1 MENSELPITL
11 TLWLLG
17 IVPIVLLLVLLV
29 VFRWKAPEAGP
40 IGMFAAAVIA
50 FTAYQAPWETMA
62 VAGAKG
68 VWDAIFIL
76 YVVWPALL
84 LYRVTDA
91 AGAFQALRKGIQQF
105 TSNELFLVLAFGW
118 VFASF
123 LQGIAGF
130 GTPIAVVAP
139 LLIAIGVRP
148 LYAVVIPLIGHA
160 WANMFGTLAVGWL
173 ATISVIDLQ
182 DMTETAFQTAI
193 MLWIPNI
200 MAGFTIAWMY
210 GRMAAVRHALPMIL
224 IVTVVHGGGQLVLTL
239 WDPVLSNFLAATAA
253 MGLLYPLSRW
263 KRYGDAPD
271 DAGERLVMSEDAVGA
286 DAEGSD
292 DQKEE
297 SAQEEGEGKPVMG
310 LMLAFFP
317 YVVLT
322 VATVVGLVIG
332 PVEAFLEQFE
342 VGFPFPAVETAL
354 GASEEAEAP
363 YSPFSPLTHPGTFL
377 LISAAVAWAVY
388 RSKGFYEEWGDR
400 TGENPGIWS
409 SLAEDAVPAS
419 VAVVAFLVMST
430 LMDHSGQ
437 TEVLALGI
445 AEVAPPTVFAF
456 ASNWI
461 GVLGAFMTSSN
472 TASNIL
478 FAPLQQ
484 ETVTALQGLQE
495 STIIGAQSTGGAIG
509 NAIAPANVVLGT
521 GTAGIVGREGEVLR
535 KTLPWAVAA
544 AVFVGGLTIL
554 LNNITFTG

>member
-1 MENSELPITL
+1 MEDTQLPITVL
-11 TLWLLG
+11 YWLLALA
-17 IVPIVLLLVLLV
+17 PIVILLLLLVA
-29 VFRWKAPEAGP
+29 FRWQAPEAGP
-40 IGMFAAAVIA
+40 VGMFIAAAVA
-50 FTAYQAPWETMA
+50 FFIYQAPAETLA

-84 LYRVTDA
+84 LYRITDA

-105 TSNELFLVLAFGW
+105 TSNSLFLVLAFGW

-148 LYAVVIPLIGHA
+148 IYAVAIPLIGHA

-182 DMTETAFQTAI
+182 STTETAFQTAI
-193 MLWIPNI
+193 MLWIPNL
-200 MAGFTIAWMY
+200 MAGFTIAWLY
-210 GRMAAVRHALPMIL
+210 GGMAAVRHALPL
-224 IVTVVHGGGQLVLTL
+224 IMLVTVVHGGGQLVLTL
-239 WDPVLSNFLAATAA
+239 WNPVLSNFLASTAGMA
-253 MGLLYPLSRW
+253 LLYPLSRW
-263 KRYGDAPD
+263 DRYAEPAPD
-271 DAGERLVMSEDAVGA
+271 VDGSRVLREGGGEAQQEGARQEDT
-286 DAEGSD
+286 
-292 DQKEE
+292 Q
-297 SAQEEGEGKPVMG
+297 QEERQQEDKVVMG
-310 LMLAFFP
+310 LGLAFFP

-322 VATVVGLVIG
+322 VTTVVALVIP
-332 PVEAFLEQFE
+332 PVEAVLEQFE
-342 VGFPFPAVETAL
+342 IGFPFPAVATGYGVA
-354 GASEEAEAP
+354 EEAEQP
-363 YSPFSPLTHPGTFL
+363 YSPFAPLTHPGTFL
-377 LISAAVAWAVY
+377 LVSALVAWAVY
-388 RSKGFYEEWGDR
+388 RAKGFYAEWEER
-400 TGENPGIWS
+400 QGETPGIWS
-409 SLAEDAVPAS
+409 GLAGDAVPAS

-430 LMDHSGQ
+430 VMGHSGQ

-445 AEVAPPTVFAF
+445 AEVAPPAVFAF
-456 ASNWI
+456 AANWI

-484 ETVTALQGLQE
+484 ETVAALQGLQE
-495 STIIGAQSTGGAIG
+495 ATIIGAQSTGGAIG

-535 KTLPWAVAA
+535 KTLPWAAA
-544 AVFVGGLTIL
+544 AAILVGALTIL
-554 LNNITFTG
+554 LNQMTFTG

>member
-1 MENSELPITL
+1 MEDTQLPINITY
-11 TLWLLG
+11 WLLALT
-17 IVPIVLLLVLLV
+17 PILVLLVLLV
-29 VFRWKAPEAGP
+29 ALRWQAPEAGP
-40 IGMFAAAVIA
+40 IGMFVAAGIA
-50 FTAYQAPWETMA
+50 FFVYQAPWETMA

-84 LYRVTDA
+84 LYRITER
-91 AGAFQALRKGIQQF
+91 AGAFQALREGIEQF
-105 TSNELFLVLAFGW
+105 TSNNLFLVLAFGW

-148 LYAVVIPLIGHA
+148 IYAVAIPLIGHA

-173 ATISVIDLQ
+173 ATISVIDLANP
-182 DMTETAFQTAI
+182 TETAFQTAI
-193 MLWIPNI
+193 LLWVPNLL
-200 MAGFTIAWMY
+200 AGFTIAWLFA
-210 GRMAAVRHALPMIL
+210 GMAGIRHALPMIL
-224 IVTVVHGGGQLVLTL
+224 VVTMVHGGGQLVLTL
-239 WDPVLSNFLAATAA
+239 WDPVLSNFVASTAA

-263 KRYGDAPD
+263 QRY
-271 DAGERLVMSEDAVGA
+271 S
-286 DAEGSD
+286 
-292 DQKEE
+292 E
-297 SAQEEGEGKPVMG
+297 SADLDGSRVMKDGGSNGSEEGEAKEAEEADEGEPAMG
-310 LMLAFFP
+310 LWLAFFP
-317 YVVLT
+317 YMVLT
-322 VATVVGLVIG
+322 VATVIGLVIG

-342 VGFPFPAVETAL
+342 VGFPFPAVET
-354 GASEEAEAP
+354 GYGISEEAEEP

-377 LISAAVAWAVY
+377 LIACGATWLLY
-388 RSKGFYEEWGDR
+388 RSKGFYRQWAEEQESQSG
-400 TGENPGIWS
+400 GI
-409 SLAEDAVPAS
+409 LAGVAEDAVPAS

-456 ASNWI
+456 AANWI
-461 GVLGAFMTSSN
+461 GVVGAFMTSSN

-484 ETVTALQGLQE
+484 ETAAALQGLQE
-495 STIIGAQSTGGAIG
+495 STIIAAQSTGGAIG

-535 KTLPWAVAA
+535 KTLPWALAVAA
-544 AVFVGGLTIL
+544 VVGALTIL
-554 LNNITFTG
+554 LNQITFTG

>member
-1 MENSELPITL
+1 MEDTQLPINL
-11 TLWLLG
+11 TYWLLALAP
-17 IVPIVLLLVLLV
+17 IVVLLLLLV

-40 IGMFAAAVIA
+40 VGMFVAAAIA
-50 FTAYQAPWETMA
+50 FFLYETPWDTLA

-84 LYRVTDA
+84 LYRVTDR
-91 AGAFQALRKGIQQF
+91 AGAFQALRRGIEQF
-105 TSNELFLVLAFGW
+105 TSNSLFLVLAFGW

-148 LYAVVIPLIGHA
+148 IYAVAIPLIGHA

-182 DMTETAFQTAI
+182 SQTETAFQTAI
-193 MLWIPNI
+193 MLWVPNLL
-200 MAGFTIAWMY
+200 AGFTIAWMY
-210 GRMAAVRHALPMIL
+210 GGMKAIRHALPMIL
-224 IVTVVHGGGQLVLTL
+224 AMTMVHGGGQLALTL
-239 WDPVLSNFLAATAA
+239 WNPVLSNFLAATAG
-253 MGLLYPLSRW
+253 MVLLYPLSRW
-263 KRYGDAPD
+263 QRYSEAAEDIDGSRVMKDGGGGD
-271 DAGERLVMSEDAVGA
+271 SETEQEEAA
-286 DAEGSD
+286 
-292 DQKEE
+292 EE
-297 SAQEEGEGKPVMG
+297 SEKEPVMG
-310 LMLAFFP
+310 LGMAFFP
-317 YVVLT
+317 YMVLT
-322 VATVVGLVIG
+322 AATVIGLVIG
-332 PVEAFLEQFE
+332 PIEAFLEQFE
-342 VGFPFPAVETAL
+342 VGFPFPAVET
-354 GASEEAEAP
+354 GYGVTEEAEAP

-377 LISAAVAWAVY
+377 LISSLVAWLVY
-388 RSKGFYEEWGDR
+388 RAKGYYSEWEERQDE
-400 TGENPGIWS
+400 TQGIWS
-409 SLAEDAVPAS
+409 GVVGDAIPAS

-445 AEVAPPTVFAF
+445 AEIAPPTMFAF
-456 ASNWI
+456 TSNWI

-484 ETVTALQGLQE
+484 ETVVALEGLSE
-495 STIIGAQSTGGAIG
+495 ATIIGAQSTGGAIG

-535 KTLPWAVAA
+535 KTLPWALVAA
-544 AVFVGGLTIL
+544 ALVGGLTIV
-554 LNNITFTG
+554 LNGMSFTG

>member
-1 MENSELPITL
+1 MEDTQLPINIAY
-11 TLWLLG
+11 WLLALS
-17 IVPIVLLLVLLV
+17 PILILLLLLV
-29 VFRWKAPEAGP
+29 VFRWQAPEAGP
-40 IGMFAAAVIA
+40 VGMFVAAAIA
-50 FTAYQAPWETMA
+50 FFAYQAPWETMA

-84 LYRVTDA
+84 LYRITQR
-91 AGAFQALRKGIQQF
+91 AGAFESLRRGIETF
-105 TSNELFLVLAFGW
+105 TSNSLFLVLAFGW

-148 LYAVVIPLIGHA
+148 IYAVAIPLIGHA

-182 DMTETAFQTAI
+182 NATETAFQTAI
-193 MLWIPNI
+193 MLWVPNI
-200 MAGFTIAWMY
+200 LAGFTIAWLFA
-210 GRMAAVRHALPMIL
+210 GMAGIRHALPMIL
-224 IVTVVHGGGQLVLTL
+224 IVTVVHGGVQLGLTL

-253 MGLLYPLSRW
+253 MALLYPLARW
-263 KRYGDAPD
+263 KRYGEAADDLDGSRVMKDGGGSDADEP
-271 DAGERLVMSEDAVGA
+271 AGE
-286 DAEGSD
+286 GSAGQQD
-292 DQKEE
+292 EKQQDE
-297 SAQEEGEGKPVMG
+297 PVMG
-310 LMLAFFP
+310 LWLAFFP

-322 VATVVGLVIG
+322 VATVIGLVIG

-342 VGFPFPAVETAL
+342 VGFPFPAVDTGYGVA
-354 GASEEAEAP
+354 EEAEEP
-363 YSPFSPLTHPGTFL
+363 YSPFAPLTHPGTFL
-377 LISAAVAWAVY
+377 LIACAASWALY
-388 RSKGFYEEWGDR
+388 RSKGFYKEHGGRQEESGGILAGVAGDA
-400 TGENPGIWS
+400 I
-409 SLAEDAVPAS
+409 PAS

-445 AEVAPPTVFAF
+445 AEIAPPTVFAF
-456 ASNWI
+456 AANWI
-461 GVLGAFMTSSN
+461 GVVGAFMTSSN

-484 ETVTALQGLQE
+484 ETAAALEGLQE
-495 STIIGAQSTGGAIG
+495 STIIAAQSTGGAIG

-535 KTLPWAVAA
+535 KTLPWALATAA
-544 AVFVGGLTIL
+544 IVGGLTIL
-554 LNNITFTG
+554 LNQMTFTG

>member
-1 MENSELPITL
+1 MENGQLPINL
-11 TLWLLG
+11 TLWLLAL
-17 IVPIVLLLVLLV
+17 VPIVLLLVLLV
-29 VFRWKAPEAGP
+29 ALRWKAPEAGP
-40 IGMFAAAVIA
+40 VGMFAAAVIA

-91 AGAFQALRKGIQQF
+91 AGAFQALRRGIEQF
-105 TSNELFLVLAFGW
+105 TSNDLFLVLAFGW

-139 LLIAIGVRP
+139 LLIAIGVKP
-148 LYAVVIPLIGHA
+148 LYAVAIPLIGHA

-182 DMTETAFQTAI
+182 DATETAFQTAI

-210 GRMAAVRHALPMIL
+210 GRMSAVKHALPLIL
-224 IVTVVHGGGQLVLTL
+224 AVTVVHGGLQLVLTL
-239 WDPVLSNFLAATAA
+239 WNPVLSNFLAATAA

-263 KRYGDAPD
+263 KRYSEAADDVGGRHVMKDNGGGDER
-271 DAGERLVMSEDAVGA
+271 AGEEAGESEQ
-286 DAEGSD
+286 EGGR
-292 DQKEE
+292 E
-297 SAQEEGEGKPVMG
+297 PVMG
-310 LMLAFFP
+310 LLLAFFP
-317 YVVLT
+317 YIVLT
-322 VATVVGLVIG
+322 VATVVVLVIP

-342 VGFPFPAVETAL
+342 VGFPFPAVETGL
-354 GASEEAEAP
+354 GAENEAEQP

-377 LISAAVAWAVY
+377 LVSAGVAWLLY
-388 RSKGFYEEWGDR
+388 RSRGYYREWAERKDER
-400 TGENPGIWS
+400 QGIWS
-409 SLAEDAVPAS
+409 GVIGDAIPAS

-445 AEVAPPTVFAF
+445 AEVSPPVVFAF

-484 ETVTALQGLQE
+484 ETVMALEGLQE
-495 STIIGAQSTGGAIG
+495 PTIIGAQSTGGAIG

-521 GTAGIVGREGEVLR
+521 GTAGIVGQEGAVLR
-535 KTLPWAVAA
+535 KTLPWALAA
-544 AVFVGGLTIL
+544 AFFVGGLTVL
-554 LNNITFTG
+554 LNTMTFTG